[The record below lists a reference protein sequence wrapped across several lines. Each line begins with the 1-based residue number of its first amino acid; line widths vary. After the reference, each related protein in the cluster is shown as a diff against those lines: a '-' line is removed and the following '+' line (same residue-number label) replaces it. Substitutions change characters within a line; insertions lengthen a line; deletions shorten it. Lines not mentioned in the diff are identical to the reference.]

1 MEIFSRNI
9 RLLSMIGALAL
20 TISVG
25 NGVVADVLDG
35 VHKINQ
41 DRTKTAQQSQAR
53 VDKLQEERLDM
64 LDEYKSVL
72 KIIEGLRIYNTQLEK
87 QIAAQNRR
95 LGELDQSIAQATEM
109 KRQVTP
115 LMLRMLDGLEQFVA
129 LDVPFH
135 SGERNERLNFI
146 KDAMENPDISDAE
159 KFRQVLEGYQIES
172 EYGRKID
179 FYTDIINVE
188 GSDVNV
194 NVLRI
199 GRIALVAQT
208 KDERVTLA
216 WNNSIRDWEQLPD
229 SYRNAVRQGIRI
241 ANKQATIDI
250 MPLPVAAPENAQ

>member
-1 MEIFSRNI
+1 
-9 RLLSMIGALAL
+9 
-20 TISVG
+20 
-25 NGVVADVLDG
+25 
-35 VHKINQ
+35 
-41 DRTKTAQQSQAR
+41 
-53 VDKLQEERLDM
+53 
-64 LDEYKSVL
+64 
-72 KIIEGLRIYNTQLEK
+72 
-87 QIAAQNRR
+87 
-95 LGELDQSIAQATEM
+95 
-109 KRQVTP
+109 
-115 LMLRMLDGLEQFVA
+115 
-129 LDVPFH
+129 
-135 SGERNERLNFI
+135 
-146 KDAMENPDISDAE
+146 MENPDISDAE